1 MKEGGL
7 VLKAKDEQRIGV
19 LIRVEGGLV
28 SVREAAGLL
37 SVSERQV
44 RRLLA
49 AYREQG
55 PRGVVHGNRGRPP
68 AHAISEAV
76 RERVR
81 VLATSRYAGV
91 NHSHLAE
98 LLAEREG
105 LTIPRSTLSDILRG
119 AEIRSPRP
127 QRRRPRHR
135 SRRER
140 YPQEGMLLQID
151 ASHHD
156 WLQGRGPR
164 PVLLAVIDDATG
176 KVPAARFHDTE
187 DARGYFLLMRDLCR
201 KTGVPIAIYSDK
213 HSIFWP
219 TQGET
224 LKEQLAGRRS
234 PTQFGRALSELGIQ
248 LIAAHSPQ
256 AKGRIERLWGTFQDR
271 LVSELRIA
279 GATSIE
285 QANAYLP
292 GFLARFN
299 RTFAVQPA
307 VPGSAYGPRRKAA
320 HLDQILCFK
329 HERVVS
335 KDNLVKIDEAVNAA
349 VDDAVARFEKL
360 LAGSDE
366 AAQERAKDGLFAV
379 RDFADEDAKKK
390 CDDLVLSWLTADVS
404 GRVTKGAFT
413 ASTVVPAIG
422 PPAVDALVKVLEPGA
437 KDSDDLDKLA
447 VPDLILKTATPAQRA
462 EAAKHFVAFAKS
474 LHPNLPGPVAVA
486 LLNLAGPDVV
496 EFLMAY
502 GADRGASPEGRFQA
516 MTAMVTLATPEL
528 RPTVEKIALDPE
540 APPGVRGKCFDILI
554 KFKDPASLKVLY
566 PLSTDEKVQGVM
578 GEVVVGIGGKDHVA
592 ESECFL
598 IN

>member
-1 MKEGGL
+1 MEEGGL

-19 LIRVEGGLV
+19 LIRVDGGLV
-28 SVREAAGLL
+28 SSREAAGLL
-37 SVSERQV
+37 GVSERQV

-68 AHAISEAV
+68 AHALSEAV

-81 VLATSRYAGV
+81 ELATSRYAGV

-105 LTIPRSTLSDILRG
+105 LTIPRSTLSDILRE
-119 AEIRSPRP
+119 ANIRSPRP
-127 QRRRPRHR
+127 QRRRSRHR

-187 DARGYFLLMRDLCR
+187 DGRGYFMLMRDLCR
-201 KTGVPIAIYSDK
+201 KTGVPMAIYSDK

-256 AKGRIERLWGTFQDR
+256 AKGRVERLWGTLQDR

-279 GATSIE
+279 GVTTME
-285 QANAYLP
+285 EANAYLP

-299 RTFAVQPA
+299 RTFVVQPA
-307 VPGSAYGPRRKAA
+307 TPGSAYGPRCKAA
-320 HLDQILCFK
+320 DLDHILCFK

-335 KDNLVKIDEAVNAA
+335 KDNLVKIDDVVLQLLPGPNRIGYSKTTVSIHESL
-349 VDDAVARFEKL
+349 DHRFSVYLNDRQLPAKIVPLRKL
-360 LAGSDE
+360 LAPKPRPRLRP
-366 AAQERAKDGLFAV
+366 AAAPPVIRLQ
-379 RDFADEDAKKK
+379 
-390 CDDLVLSWLTADVS
+390 
-404 GRVTKGAFT
+404 
-413 ASTVVPAIG
+413 PA
-422 PPAVDALVKVLEPGA
+422 PSPQHPWRRY
-437 KDSDDLDKLA
+437 
-447 VPDLILKTATPAQRA
+447 PTRT
-462 EAAKHFVAFAKS
+462 KS
-474 LHPNLPGPVAVA
+474 LG
-486 LLNLAGPDVV
+486 
-496 EFLMAY
+496 
-502 GADRGASPEGRFQA
+502 
-516 MTAMVTLATPEL
+516 T
-528 RPTVEKIALDPE
+528 
-540 APPGVRGKCFDILI
+540 
-554 KFKDPASLKVLY
+554 
-566 PLSTDEKVQGVM
+566 
-578 GEVVVGIGGKDHVA
+578 
-592 ESECFL
+592 
-598 IN
+598 